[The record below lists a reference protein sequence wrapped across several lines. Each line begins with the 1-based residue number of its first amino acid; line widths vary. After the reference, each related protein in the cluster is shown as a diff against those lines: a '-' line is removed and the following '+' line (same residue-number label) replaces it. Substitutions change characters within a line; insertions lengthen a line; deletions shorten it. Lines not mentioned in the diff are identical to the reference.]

1 MNINLIRF
9 DMNIGR
15 NKPENIIHRE
25 NACPFC
31 RPEGLTDI
39 YATDEG
45 GIILLKNKYDVLAD
59 ADQLVL
65 VETDRCGV
73 DMPDY
78 TTEHMRRVVRFGV
91 TKWLEM
97 ESSGKYSA
105 VIFFKNHGHLSGGTM
120 RHAHMQLVGFRGAID
135 TSLFPDEE
143 DFEGLTIIEKDGA
156 ILNAATRPRLGFGEF
171 NLIAASDAADA
182 LADLMQK
189 TVAYV
194 CDRFKKS
201 EDSYNIFFYHAG
213 RKIAAK
219 IMPRFPTSPLL
230 IGYDLRILPSN
241 LPEIVEDFRKN
252 YLLNT

>member
-1 MNINLIRF
+1 MKINLIRF
-9 DMNIGR
+9 DMHIGK
-15 NKPENIIHRE
+15 NKPENIVHKE
-25 NACPFC
+25 NDCPFC
-31 RPEGLTDI
+31 HPEGLTDI
-39 YATDEG
+39 CATDEG
-45 GIILLKNKYDVLAD
+45 GIILLKNKYDVLEN

-78 TTEHMRRVVRFGV
+78 TREHMRRVIRFGV
-91 TKWLEM
+91 GKWREM
-97 ESSGKYSA
+97 ETGGKYSA

-120 RHAHMQLVGFRGAID
+120 RHAHMQIVGFRGGVD
-135 TSLFPDEE
+135 PSLFPDEE
-143 DFEGLTIIEKDGA
+143 DFEGLLIAERDGA
-156 ILNAATRPRLGFGEF
+156 LLNAATHPRLGFGEF
-171 NLIAASDAADA
+171 NLVAAPSALDS

-201 EDSYNIFFYHAG
+201 QDSYNIFFYHAG
-213 RKIAAK
+213 EKIAAK

-241 LPEIVEDFRKN
+241 LPEIVEDFREN
-252 YLLNT
+252 YL

>member
-1 MNINLIRF
+1 MKINLIRF
-9 DMNIGR
+9 DMKIGR

-25 NACPFC
+25 NDCPFC
-31 RPEGLTDI
+31 HPEGLTDI

-45 GIILLKNKYDVLAD
+45 GIILLKNKYDVLAN

-65 VETDRCGV
+65 VETDRCGI

-78 TTEHMRRVVRFGV
+78 TIDHMRRVVRFGV
-91 TKWLEM
+91 LKWREM
-97 ESSGKYSA
+97 EDSGKYSA

-120 RHAHMQLVGFRGAID
+120 RHAHMQLVGFRGAD
-135 TSLFPDEE
+135 PALFPAEE
-143 DFEGLTIIEKDGA
+143 DFEGFPIAEKDGA
-156 ILNAATRPRLGFGEF
+156 RLNAATRPRLGFGEF
-171 NLIAASDAADA
+171 NLVSAPDALDG

-201 EDSYNIFFYHAG
+201 EDSYNIFFYHVG
-213 RKIAAK
+213 EKIAVK

-241 LPEIVEDFRKN
+241 LPEIVEDFQKN
-252 YLLNT
+252 YL

>member
-1 MNINLIRF
+1 MKINLIRF
-9 DMNIGR
+9 DMKIGH
-15 NKPENIIHRE
+15 NKPENIIHKE
-25 NACPFC
+25 NDCPFC
-31 RPEGLTDI
+31 HPEGLTDI
-39 YATDEG
+39 YATDKG
-45 GIILLKNKYDVLAD
+45 GIILLKNKYDVLEN

-78 TTEHMRRVVRFGV
+78 TVEHMRRVTRFGV
-91 TKWLEM
+91 SKWLEM
-97 ESSGKYSA
+97 EASGKYSA

-120 RHAHMQLVGFRGAID
+120 RHAHMQLVGFRDAD
-135 TSLFPDEE
+135 PSLFPNEE
-143 DFEGLTIIEKDGA
+143 DFEGLPIIEKDGTL
-156 ILNAATRPRLGFGEF
+156 LNAATRPRLGFGEF
-171 NLIAASDAADA
+171 NLIANPDALDS

-201 EDSYNIFFYHAG
+201 QDSYNIFFYHTG
-213 RKIAAK
+213 EKIAAK

-252 YLLNT
+252 YL

>member
-1 MNINLIRF
+1 MKINLIRF
-9 DMNIGR
+9 DMKVGR

-25 NACPFC
+25 NDCPFC
-31 RPEGLTDI
+31 HPEGLTDI

-45 GIILLKNKYDVLAD
+45 GIILLKNKYDVLENAD
-59 ADQLVL
+59 PLVL

-78 TTEHMRRVVRFGV
+78 TIEHMRRVIRFGV
-91 TKWLEM
+91 SKWLEM
-97 ESSGKYSA
+97 EASGKYSA

-120 RHAHMQLVGFRGAID
+120 RHAHMQLVGFRGAD
-135 TSLFPDEE
+135 PSLFPDVE
-143 DFEGLTIIEKDGA
+143 DFEGLTIVEKDGA
-156 ILNAATRPRLGFGEF
+156 LLNAATRPRLGFGEF
-171 NLIAASDAADA
+171 NLIANPDALDD

-201 EDSYNIFFYHAG
+201 QDSYNIFFYHAG
-213 RKIAAK
+213 EKIAAK
-219 IMPRFPTSPLL
+219 IMPRFPTSPLM

-252 YLLNT
+252 YL

>member
-120 RHAHMQLVGFRGAID
+120 RHAHMQLVGFRSAID

>member
-1 MNINLIRF
+1 MKINLIRF
-9 DMNIGR
+9 DMKVGR

-25 NACPFC
+25 NDCPFC
-31 RPEGLTDI
+31 HPEGLTDI

-45 GIILLKNKYDVLAD
+45 GIILLKNKFDVLEN

-78 TTEHMRRVVRFGV
+78 TVEHMLRVTRFGV
-91 TKWLEM
+91 SKWLEM
-97 ESSGKYSA
+97 EASGKYSA

-120 RHAHMQLVGFRGAID
+120 RHAHMQLVGFRGAD
-135 TSLFPDEE
+135 PSLFPDVE
-143 DFEGLTIIEKDGA
+143 DFEGLTIVEKDGA
-156 ILNAATRPRLGFGEF
+156 LLNAATRPRLGFGEF
-171 NLIAASDAADA
+171 NLIANPDALDS

-201 EDSYNIFFYHAG
+201 QDSYNIFFYHAG
-213 RKIAAK
+213 EKIAAK

-241 LPEIVEDFRKN
+241 LPEIVEDFRNN
-252 YLLNT
+252 YL

>member
-1 MNINLIRF
+1 MKINLIRF
-9 DMNIGR
+9 DMKVGR

-25 NACPFC
+25 NDCPFC
-31 RPEGLTDI
+31 HPEGLTDI

-45 GIILLKNKYDVLAD
+45 GIILLKNKYDVLEN

-78 TTEHMRRVVRFGV
+78 STEHMRRVIRFGV
-91 TKWLEM
+91 SKWLEM
-97 ESSGKYSA
+97 EASSKYSA

-120 RHAHMQLVGFRGAID
+120 RHAHMQLVGFRGTD
-135 TSLFPDEE
+135 PSLFPAEE
-143 DFEGLTIIEKDGA
+143 DFEGLPIAEKNGA
-156 ILNAATRPRLGFGEF
+156 LLNAATRPRLGFGEF
-171 NLIAASDAADA
+171 NLIAAPDALNG

-213 RKIAAK
+213 EKIAAK
-219 IMPRFPTSPLL
+219 IMPRFPTSPLM

-241 LPEIVEDFRKN
+241 LPEIVEDFREN
-252 YLLNT
+252 YL